1 MSNTTNGEKPGKDTP
16 KRKAAGGCNTST
28 ATTCNATLIIA
39 TYARIKG
46 ATARFMSFFSGIF
59 VFNNVLKVTVVVLVI
74 LGALVI

>member
-1 MSNTTNGEKPGKDTP
+1 MSNKTHGAKPGQDTSN
-16 KRKAAGGCNTST
+16 KKAAGGCNITT

-59 VFNNVLKVTVVVLVI
+59 AFNNVLKVTVVVLII